1 MTTTNTDT
9 DTPRHNGF
17 ALGLMTGTCVGA
29 GLMLWLAPRA
39 AAELRSRAKGA
50 VKALRTA
57 ATEQVDDATT
67 SLSAIATELTT
78 KGQTLKNGV
87 ADSVARGAHEV
98 AREAQVVEKFARAAS
113 GTHR

>member
-1 MTTTNTDT
+1 MTTMNTDIE
-9 DTPRHNGF
+9 TPRYDGF
-17 ALGLMTGTCVGA
+17 ALGLMAGTCVGA

-39 AAELRSRAKGA
+39 AAELRNRAKGA
-50 VKALRTA
+50 AKALRTT
-57 ATEQVDDATT
+57 ATGQVDDATA
-67 SLSAIATELTT
+67 SLSAIAAEFTT
-78 KGQTLKNGV
+78 RGHALKDGV

>member
-1 MTTTNTDT
+1 MTTTNTDIQ
-9 DTPRHNGF
+9 TPRHHGF
-17 ALGLMTGTCVGA
+17 TLGLMTGTCVGA

-39 AAELRSRAKGA
+39 ASELRSRAKEA
-50 VKALRTA
+50 VKALRTT
-57 ATEQVDDATT
+57 ATERIDDATT
-67 SLSAIATELTT
+67 SLGAIAAELTT

-87 ADSVARGAHEV
+87 AESVAMGAHEV